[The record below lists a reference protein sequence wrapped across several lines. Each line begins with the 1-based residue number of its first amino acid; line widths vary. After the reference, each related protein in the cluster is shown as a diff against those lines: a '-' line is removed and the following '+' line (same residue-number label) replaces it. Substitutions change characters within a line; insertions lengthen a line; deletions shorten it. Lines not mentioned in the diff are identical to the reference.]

1 MLRRNLSVKIG
12 FGYLNGGAGFFLC
25 GFPWIEFWWWLCSAI
40 GWNVLKVDE
49 KERERETERERDDI
63 WNSGIN
69 FHQRSNSDLLFNF
82 EKFTIPVPSPM
93 KRFWKYLQGDLHIA
107 LLWGHLKRERQE
119 TNFLSHSHSWWLQ
132 LSPPFPTKKIK
143 WEPSP
148 AGWRCCYIYH
158 STEPL
163 RYTSTCRG
171 QSRGGCTGRTC
182 RRSWCSTSRASCSTW
197 GSGGLEITR
206 IVTAIDLIIR

>member
-49 KERERETERERDDI
+49 KEDDRERWYEISNREVI
-63 WNSGIN
+63 HI
-69 FHQRSNSDLLFNF
+69 FLFNF
-82 EKFTIPVPSPM
+82 MEIYHSSSESHEEILEISPG
-93 KRFWKYLQGDLHIA
+93 RFAHSLAVRTFKAGETGDKLSVA
-107 LLWGHLKRERQE
+107 L
-119 TNFLSHSHSWWLQ
+119 TQ
-132 LSPPFPTKKIK
+132 LVATAVSSFANWNKKMRTFP
-143 WEPSP
+143 WNE
-148 AGWRCCYIYH
+148 WCCYIYH

-171 QSRGGCTGRTC
+171 RSRGGCTGRTC
-182 RRSWCSTSRASCSTW
+182 RRWWCSTSRASYSTW
-197 GSGGLEITR
+197 GQLG
-206 IVTAIDLIIR
+206 